1 MEPLEEHLEV
11 EVEVEVQE
19 SPRVELSNATVVM
32 VHLVAQVLLSS
43 KHTGN
48 MTLEQALICGIGA
61 LSTALTWAVTKLW
74 AKSEEC
80 EADRRA
86 LRHAIEDLRA
96 EHGLAKGMLESYKNC
111 PLAECPFSPKL

>member
-1 MEPLEEHLEV
+1 
-11 EVEVEVQE
+11 
-19 SPRVELSNATVVM
+19 
-32 VHLVAQVLLSS
+32 
-43 KHTGN
+43 
-48 MTLEQALICGIGA
+48 MTLEQALIYGIGG

-96 EHGLAKGMLESYKNC
+96 EHGLAKGRLESFTRC
-111 PLAECPFSPKL
+111 PNADCPFANKL

>member
-1 MEPLEEHLEV
+1 
-11 EVEVEVQE
+11 
-19 SPRVELSNATVVM
+19 
-32 VHLVAQVLLSS
+32 
-43 KHTGN
+43 
-48 MTLEQALICGIGA
+48 MTLEQALIYGIGG

-96 EHGLAKGMLESYKNC
+96 EHGLATGRLESFAHC
-111 PLAECPFSPKL
+111 PHIECPFSTKS

>member
-1 MEPLEEHLEV
+1 
-11 EVEVEVQE
+11 
-19 SPRVELSNATVVM
+19 
-32 VHLVAQVLLSS
+32 
-43 KHTGN
+43 

-96 EHGLAKGMLESYKNC
+96 EHGLAKGRLESFEHC
-111 PLAECPFSPKL
+111 PLTECPFSSKL